1 MRTRKLWLAFSVL
14 AFLLCPEHLPAQQGS
29 QQSCDVPL
37 VVAGFN
43 TQTRESNQ
51 MLLDLHPEDLVVHV
65 GSDEGIVESIKVD
78 GGPKRVALILDPSR
92 NVPDEEWILEAEM
105 AARMVEIARPDDKF
119 LIFLEGIERPQE
131 RFLTPEETDRLL
143 RAMTFDRPS
152 TSDST
157 ERAYDTLF
165 DAARRMEPPA
175 FGDALILFGP
185 AEDAGSKIDPDRL
198 LELVLRNRQRL
209 LGFSFRDPRGDPK
222 LDKMSRETGYHFS
235 YDQIEALKGRYQM
248 TLLDGFMSD
257 VYGWIAQ
264 PYRLRIRPVPAKDA
278 ARLRVEVMNSEG
290 RVPRADT
297 LYYPHTIY
305 PCSDSGST
313 AQ

>member
-1 MRTRKLWLAFSVL
+1 MRTRHLWLALSVA
-14 AFLLCPEHLPAQQGS
+14 AFLLSPERLSAQQGS

-43 TQTRESNQ
+43 TQTRASNQ
-51 MLLDLHPEDLVVHV
+51 MLLDLRPEDLVVHV
-65 GSDEGIVESIKVD
+65 GSDQGAVESITVD
-78 GGPKRVALILDPSR
+78 SGPKRVALILDPSR
-92 NVPDEEWILEAEM
+92 NVPDQEWNLEAET

-119 LIFLEGIERPQE
+119 LIFLEGIETPQE
-131 RFLTPEETDRLL
+131 RFLSADETDRQL
-143 RAMTFDRPS
+143 RAITFDRPS

-157 ERAYDTLF
+157 ERVYDTLF
-165 DAARRMEPPA
+165 DAVRRLEPPA

-185 AEDAGSKIDPDRL
+185 AEDGGSKTDPDRL
-198 LELVLRNRQRL
+198 LELILRNRQRL
-209 LGFSFRDPRGDPK
+209 LGFSFRDPLGDPK
-222 LDKMSRETGYHFS
+222 LDEMSRETGYHFS
-235 YDQIEALKGRYQM
+235 YHQIEALKLPYQM
-248 TLLDGFMSD
+248 TLLNGYMSD

-297 LYYPHTIY
+297 LYYPHAIY